1 MNNQI
6 LNHEGITI
14 QQQGKIKEAWVWL
27 KKNWNLWLPILI
39 SIFAFGGAIWA
50 NYIASNAN
58 KIASNNYDLIL
69 KLSKLD
75 LRPIIRLYTRF
86 ESTGKIPPHLSLT
99 NIGPIEAQQIKI
111 KMLFHRYSPEKNK
124 IIMSKSDSMNDIFVE
139 KIDPQKTK
147 SYKFREGW
155 LNTHATLYNPPQL
168 NIMEIQITYRHPQN
182 LEEYNE
188 SAYYF
193 VNPDGLWF
201 GEKSCSL
208 DSELY
213 ESIKLAI
220 FNIDKE
226 EKYIYKE
233 WEGDK
238 LHSNK

>member
-6 LNHEGITI
+6 LNHEGKII
-14 QQQGKIKEAWVWL
+14 QQQSKMKKTWGWL

-39 SIFAFGGAIWA
+39 SILAFGGAIWA
-50 NYIASNAN
+50 NYIANNAN
-58 KIASNNYDLIL
+58 EIASNNYDLTL

-75 LRPIIRLYTRF
+75 LRPIIRLDALF
-86 ESTGKIPPHLSLT
+86 KSIGKIRPYLSLT

-111 KMLFHRYSPEKNK
+111 KMLSHRYSPKQNR
-124 IIMSKSDSMNDIFVE
+124 IFMSGSNSMNDIFIE

-155 LNTHATLYNPPQL
+155 INTNARVHNPPQH
-168 NIMEIQITYRHPQN
+168 NIMEIKITYRRPQD

-193 VNPDGLWF
+193 VNPDDLWVS
-201 GEKSCSL
+201 EKSSSL

-213 ESIKLAI
+213 ESIKSAI
-220 FNIDKE
+220 LNIDKE
-226 EKYIYKE
+226 ENYIYKE